1 VSVRRIAQPP
11 PSGNQLLT
19 PFFSRDYE
27 MIRSC
32 AALVLAGFLTALIG
46 CDGSGNKV
54 IEIPE
59 IDPTVAPEEVQAAA
73 DADTPSVD

>member
-1 VSVRRIAQPP
+1 
-11 PSGNQLLT
+11 
-19 PFFSRDYE
+19 